1 MDTAWQEQI
10 AKEIDCAFR
19 FDETARVLYSTDA
32 SIYEIQPLGVAYPAG
47 ADQVSRI
54 LRFAYERGIP
64 VTPRG
69 GGTSLGGQAVG
80 RSIQVDFSRHMN
92 RILEV
97 NVEERWARIQPGV
110 VLDELNAHLKPMGLL
125 FAPDVSPSNRANVGG
140 MIGNNSCGSHS
151 IIYGKTIDH
160 VLELDVV
167 LSDGTRTVF
176 KPVGDREYGEK
187 AALGGLEGRI
197 YREIRRIA
205 HENRDEIEA
214 RYPRIMRRVG
224 GYNLDEFTGD
234 GPFDPCKIVVGSEG
248 TLAAVTEARVNLV
261 PLPAHKALGI
271 CHFSDLIESM
281 EATVEILKTDP
292 SAVELTDK
300 TILDLAKESP
310 AAAHQR
316 DFIEGDPE
324 AILMVEYYGETD
336 EEVSDRLDALESLLR
351 EKNLGYACVRA
362 ATPAA
367 QSNAWAIRKAGLGLL
382 MGMKGDTKPA
392 TFVEDTAVSPEKLP
406 DYIRDFRHIVH
417 KHGTVASYYAHASVG
432 TIHIRPLINL
442 KEADG
447 ITRMRAIAEEIR
459 DLVMAYGGAVSSE
472 HGDGLVRSEWNEKV
486 FGSRLYEAFKAV
498 KAVFDPNGI
507 MNPGKII
514 ANQKMTDNLRF
525 GPAYQAEE
533 INTYFDFS
541 GDGGF
546 SRSIELCNGVGACRK
561 KLVGT
566 MCPSYIATLDEEH
579 STRGRAN
586 VLRAALSGKLD
597 GEGFTSRRVYEALDL
612 CLECKGC
619 KGECPSNVD
628 MAKMKYEFLA
638 HYYEKHG
645 LPLRNRLFGR
655 IETLNRLGS
664 AFAPL
669 SNRIVSHPWHKSFLE
684 RAIGVDRR
692 RSLPEFA
699 EETFEQWFYQR
710 GPVSRGGPA
719 NGGQHD
725 PVSRGGPANGGQH
738 DPVSRGGAPEDTDH
752 GRPTVVF
759 FPDTFINYSEPHI
772 GIAAVE
778 VLERAGYRVVLAEPR
793 ACCGRPL
800 ISKGM
805 LRQARAAA
813 RYNIAQLARYVD
825 RGWTIVGC
833 EPSCVMTFRDD
844 YRDLVDD
851 PRADRVADG
860 MLMIDEFLAREHAA
874 GRLSLPVRPSDRAIS
889 LHGHCQ
895 QKAIAGTGSTVAA
908 LELVPGYDVTTL
920 NTGCCG
926 MAGSFGYEREHYDL
940 SMKIGEDRLFPAIRA
955 AAEGTEFAATGTS
968 CRHQIAD
975 GTGRTARH
983 PIELIRAAITD

>member
-1 MDTAWQEQI
+1 MDTAWQDRI
-10 AKEIDCAFR
+10 RDEIDCEFR

-32 SIYEIQPLGVAYPAG
+32 SIYEIEPLGVAYPAH
-47 ADQVSRI
+47 AEHVSRI
-54 LRFAYERGIP
+54 LRYAYERGIP

-160 VLELDVV
+160 VLELNVV
-167 LSDGTRTVF
+167 LSDGTETVF

-187 AALGGLEGRI
+187 SGMGGLEGRI

-205 HENRDEIEA
+205 YENRDEIEA
-214 RYPRIMRRVG
+214 RYPSIMRRVG
-224 GYNLDEFTGD
+224 GYNLDAFVDE
-234 GPFDPCKIVVGSEG
+234 GPFDPCKMIVGSEG
-248 TLAAVTEARVNLV
+248 TLVAVTEARVNLV
-261 PLPAHKALGI
+261 PLPSHTGLNI

-300 TILDLAKESP
+300 TILDLAKDSP
-310 AAAHQR
+310 AAAGQR

-324 AILMVEYYGETD
+324 AILMVEYYGETAG
-336 EEVSDRLDALESLLR
+336 EVSERMDALESLLKK
-351 EKNLGYACVRA
+351 KNLGYACVRA
-362 ATPAA
+362 TTPASQA
-367 QSNAWAIRKAGLGLL
+367 NAWGLRKAGLGLL
-382 MGMKGDTKPA
+382 MGMKGDTKPT

-406 DYIRDFRHIVH
+406 EYIRQFRDIVS

-442 KEADG
+442 KKADD
-447 ITRMRAIAEEIR
+447 IVRMRAIAEDIR
-459 DLVMAYGGAVSSE
+459 DLVLAYGGAMSSE
-472 HGDGLVRSEWNEKV
+472 HGDGLVRSEWNEKM
-486 FGSRLYEAFKAV
+486 FGTRLYEAFKAV

-541 GDGGF
+541 GDGGL

-597 GEGFTSRRVYEALDL
+597 GEGFTSQRVYEALDL

-645 LPLRNRLFGR
+645 LPLRNRVFGR

-669 SNRIVSHPWHKSFLE
+669 SNRVLNHPWHKRILE

-699 EETFEQWFYQR
+699 EKTFEQWFYHR
-710 GPVSRGGPA
+710 NPDSVGDR
-719 NGGQHD
+719 D
-725 PVSRGGPANGGQH
+725 
-738 DPVSRGGAPEDTDH
+738 
-752 GRPTVVF
+752 RPTVVF

-778 VLERAGYRVVLAEPR
+778 VLESAGYRVVLAEPR

-805 LRQARAAA
+805 LRQAREAA
-813 RYNIAQLARYVD
+813 RYNISQLERYVD
-825 RGWTIVGC
+825 RGWAIVGC

-844 YRDLVDD
+844 YRDLVND
-851 PRADRVADG
+851 PRTNRIADSIF
-860 MLMIDEFLAREHAA
+860 MIDEFLAREHAA
-874 GRLSLPVRPSDRAIS
+874 GRLSLPVKRLDRTIS

-908 LELVPGYDVTTL
+908 LELVPGYEVTTL

-940 SMKIGEDRLFPAIRA
+940 SMKIGEDRLFPAIRN
-955 AAEGTEFAATGTS
+955 AEDRTEFAATGTS

-975 GTGRTARH
+975 GTGRTAHH
-983 PIELIRAAITD
+983 PIELIRAAVGD